1 MKFSRFRAVFILGS
15 LALGAVLFYITFFV
29 YGGFQSSITFNGGIR
44 FSLVLP
50 AGLGKADL
58 EKAALKA
65 GVDNPQ
71 IKLSGF
77 RTNQYDLEIGPKTKE
92 KLEKELAAL
101 KPSEKP
107 KGDGGVTAELESRI
121 LGNLGLTPRSVVSRE
136 TMAASYGDELWRISL
151 WSLFWCI
158 IIIGIYLSFRF
169 DFAFALGASLS
180 LVHDVILTIGF
191 IGVAR
196 IEPSIPV
203 VAAVLTIV
211 GYSINDTIVIFDR
224 IRENSKDRAQ
234 MSLRTTMDEAMTQ
247 TLSRTL
253 VTSILTMIS
262 VLALLLGGADSL
274 RDFALVLIFGIFM
287 GTYSSI
293 FVAAHSVQYYEEFV
307 ARIRR

>member
-1 MKFSRFRAVFILGS
+1 MRFSRFRAAFILGS
-15 LALGAVLFYITFFV
+15 LALGAALFYVTFFV

-44 FSLVLP
+44 FSMILP
-50 AGLGKADL
+50 AGMGKADL
-58 EKAALKA
+58 EKAAAKA
-65 GVDNPQ
+65 GVDSPQ
-71 IKLSGF
+71 VKLSGF
-77 RTNQYDLEIGPKTKE
+77 RNNQYDLEIGPKTKE
-92 KLEKELAAL
+92 KLEKELAAQ
-101 KPSEKP
+101 KKEPG
-107 KGDGGVTAELESRI
+107 KGDAGVTAELENRI
-121 LGNLGLTPRSVVSRE
+121 LANLGITHQNVVSRE
-136 TMAASYGDELWRISL
+136 TMAASYGDELWKISL

-158 IIIGIYLSFRF
+158 FIIGIYLSFRF
-169 DFAFALGASLS
+169 DFAFALGAALS
-180 LVHDVILTIGF
+180 LIHDVILSIGF

-196 IEPSIPV
+196 IEPSVPV

-234 MSLRTTMDEAMTQ
+234 MSLRTTMDDAMTQ

-262 VLALLLGGADSL
+262 LLALLLGGAESL
-274 RDFALVLIFGIFM
+274 RDFALVLIFGIIT

-307 ARIRR
+307 ARFRR